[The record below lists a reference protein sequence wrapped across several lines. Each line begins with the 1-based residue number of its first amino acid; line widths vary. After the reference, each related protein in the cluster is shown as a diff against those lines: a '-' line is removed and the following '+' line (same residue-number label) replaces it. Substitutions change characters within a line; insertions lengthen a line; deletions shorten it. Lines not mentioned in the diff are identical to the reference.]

1 MAKSIQELADQM
13 EAELESA
20 LNEIE
25 RLQSVTG
32 EIEIELD
39 SRQITIDE
47 QDEYIAELEEYV
59 EFVKAHFP
67 AADQAYGVRKR
78 MEKASGTAAAV
89 G

>member
-1 MAKSIQELADQM
+1 MAKSIQDLSDQM

-32 EIEIELD
+32 ELEIELD

-47 QDEYIAELEEYV
+47 QDEYITELEAYV
-59 EFVKAHFP
+59 EFVKTHFP
-67 AADQAYGVRKR
+67 AADQAYDVRKR
-78 MEKASGTAAAV
+78 MEKASGTAA
-89 G
+89 

>member
-1 MAKSIQELADQM
+1 MAGQM

-32 EIEIELD
+32 ELEIELD

-47 QDEYIAELEEYV
+47 QDEYIAELEDFA
-59 EFVKAHFP
+59 EFVKTHFP
-67 AADQAYGVRKR
+67 AADQAYDVRKR

>member
-32 EIEIELD
+32 ELEIELD

-47 QDEYIAELEEYV
+47 QDEYITELEAYV

-67 AADQAYGVRKR
+67 AADQAYDVRKR
-78 MEKASGTAAAV
+78 MEKASGTAA
-89 G
+89 